1 MIFLINFSHIF
12 LHLGLI
18 FNSMICCWSLTSS
31 FYSFWT
37 EWFGGTK
44 IFRNNVKIWNCLLLV
59 WTKCLHWISFYVSI
73 TFLCCDFLVLYN
85 NWNNDANI
93 DDNEIHSVQFSHSVT
108 SWLFVTPWTAAHQ
121 SSLSIT
127 ISWSLLKLM
136 SSESVMPFNHLIL
149 CRPFSSCFQSFP
161 ASGSFPVSQF
171 FVSGSQSFR
180 ASASASVLL
189 VNIQDWFPVGL
200 TGLISFQSKGL
211 SRVFSNTTVQK
222 HQFFD
227 IQLSLWSNSHI
238 YWRRQW
244 HPTPVL
250 LPGESHGRRSLVGCS
265 PWGR

>member
-136 SSESVMPFNHLIL
+136 SIKLGMPSNHLIL
-149 CRPFSSCFQSFP
+149 YCPLLPLPAIVLSIRVFSSESCISRGQNI
-161 ASGSFPVSQF
+161 GV
-171 FVSGSQSFR
+171 
-180 ASASASVLL
+180 SASASVLPM
-189 VNIQDWFPVGL
+189 NIQNWFPLGL
-200 TGLISFQSKGL
+200 MGLLSLQSRDNMKCLISL
-211 SRVFSNTTVQK
+211 
-222 HQFFD
+222 
-227 IQLSLWSNSHI
+227 LWI
-238 YWRRQW
+238 
-244 HPTPVL
+244 V
-250 LPGESHGRRSLVGCS
+250 
-265 PWGR
+265 PW